1 MEKELTLPWGKDGMT
16 CALMMTVG
24 QLYKIIEYY
33 LLLGFFIQSKK
44 TYMEYVKNPT
54 IDVLIAQ
61 SILIFDI

>member
-33 LLLGFFIQSKK
+33 LLLGFFYSVKK
-44 TYMEYVKNPT
+44 NLYGVCQKSNY
-54 IDVLIAQ
+54 
-61 SILIFDI
+61 